1 MRTYVRMERAVICL
15 YIPRFELL
23 CALAARPGGGDRPDG
38 RGAGAGDEG
47 GSALPGRAC
56 ALAPLGSGGIG
67 EVSAAAQALG
77 VRAGMRVGE
86 ALARAPQLELLRA
99 DPLLAERCFERVLGA
114 LEAVGA
120 APEVERA
127 GTAYLRAEPLYRLH
141 GGLDGVV
148 RALQGS
154 LARLARARGAL
165 AASVACH
172 RLGVGRSRFHAL
184 LAARRARARR
194 ALTFAPGR
202 AERHIAA
209 LPLGALALRA
219 ELVELIEP
227 LAELGVASLGE
238 LLALGPQAL
247 GERFGRAGL
256 LAYDL
261 VRGHEQPVCGRPAA
275 ERIEEQLTLAGPLT
289 GQALEHALSL
299 LLDRLLAHPGRRA
312 RSIRTLSVAAA
323 LAGGGSW
330 RRQIALRSAS
340 AHREQIL
347 LAVSRPLLELPAPA
361 ERLTLAVERFGAP
374 VAEQLSLTD
383 GLRAQRSARLREAIS
398 QVRAALGVNSLLRI
412 APLEEGSRAPERRF
426 ILTPRE

>member
-1 MRTYVRMERAVICL
+1 MRSCAGACRGARSMRTYVRMERAVICL

-99 DPLLAERCFERVLGA
+99 DPLLAERFFERVLGA

-141 GGLDGVV
+141 GGVDGVV

-154 LARLARARGAL
+154 LARLARARG
-165 AASVACH
+165 
-172 RLGVGRSRFHAL
+172 
-184 LAARRARARR
+184 